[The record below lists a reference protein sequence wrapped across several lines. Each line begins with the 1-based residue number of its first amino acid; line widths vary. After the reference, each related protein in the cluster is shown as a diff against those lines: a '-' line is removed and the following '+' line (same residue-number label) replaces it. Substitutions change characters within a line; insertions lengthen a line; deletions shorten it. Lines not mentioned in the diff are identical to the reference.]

1 MRETERIAALF
12 HAFYEGECWI
22 GLNFKQAIQGIT
34 AERAAHKASAETNS
48 ICQLVNHLIYW
59 RKTVIIRLQG
69 VLGHPPMNDFY
80 QPNQL
85 DATSW
90 KETLMHFE
98 EVHKTLLQAIT
109 HFDERGLDEP
119 SPMKGQSYYQ
129 LMTGCLQHDAY
140 HMGQIILLKNESI

>member
-1 MRETERIAALF
+1 MRETDRIAALF
-12 HAFYEGECWI
+12 RAFYEGECWI
-22 GLNFKQAIQGIT
+22 GLNFKGVIQGIT
-34 AERAAHKASAETNS
+34 AEMAAHKTCPEANS

-90 KETLMHFE
+90 NEILIHFE
-98 EVHKTLLQAIT
+98 EIQEVLLQAIT
-109 HFDERGLDEP
+109 DFDERGLDKA

-129 LMTGCLQHDAY
+129 LITGCLQHDAY
-140 HMGQIILLKNESI
+140 HMGQIVLLKKQWA